1 MLMLSSCRDSHQP
14 AASQYT
20 RNQGRTN
27 IPAPS
32 QIQIHKYILLCTKL
46 QPQLQISTIWYCL
59 YLRWRLRVGLTLFT
73 TLFIASWSCTVH
85 FLLLRGSGKRE
96 GGVGGGGGIFWKER
110 TLFREVDLFMFGIW
124 GPLVLLQLGPQVKIG
139 HQGTK
144 GGWRLPYLSPR
155 LFTTPGTN
163 TSIWT
168 MYYCYV
174 ATPLLALWS
183 IHHIP
188 RHYQISR
195 VLRKGKHIVLGVLL
209 YGQ

>member
-1 MLMLSSCRDSHQP
+1 MYNI
-14 AASQYT
+14 AAT
-20 RNQGRTN
+20 ITN
-27 IPAPS
+27 INHLILFVSSLAPPCWFNIIYNS
-32 QIQIHKYILLCTKL
+32 
-46 QPQLQISTIWYCL
+46 
-59 YLRWRLRVGLTLFT
+59 
-73 TLFIASWSCTVH
+73 VH
-85 FLLLRGSGKRE
+85 CFLVLHGSFSATQRFRKEGRGSWGE
-96 GGVGGGGGIFWKER
+96 GSSER

>member
-27 IPAPS
+27 ISAPS
-32 QIQIHKYILLCTKL
+32 QIQIHKYILLCTIL

-96 GGVGGGGGIFWKER
+96 GGRGGGLLKGADPVQGGRSLYVWYLR
-110 TLFREVDLFMFGIW
+110 TTGALATW
-124 GPLVLLQLGPQVKIG
+124 
-139 HQGTK
+139 
-144 GGWRLPYLSPR
+144 
-155 LFTTPGTN
+155 TPGKN
-163 TSIWT
+163 RSPGDKRR
-168 MYYCYV
+168 V
-174 ATPLLALWS
+174 AATLP
-183 IHHIP
+183 
-188 RHYQISR
+188 
-195 VLRKGKHIVLGVLL
+195 
-209 YGQ
+209 